1 MTIEDIARLPILQGE
16 ENEYGD
22 YDYLAADKP
31 ADYHGRRVHDCR
43 CDSCGK
49 EVRVGFESC
58 HYFYTYD
65 GWDSMSYVECRR
77 CYSGSAVNKIQSAI
91 RRFINRRKSV
101 HRAKIEVRNAIKF
114 SHKKLTR
121 EEKKSLVKLFTKQ

>member
-1 MTIEDIARLPILQGE
+1 MKIEDIARLPILQGE
-16 ENEYGD
+16 ENDYGD
-22 YDYLAADKP
+22 YDYLANDKP
-31 ADYHGRRVHDCR
+31 ADYHGRRVRDCR

-65 GWDSMSYVECRR
+65 GWDSMSYIECSR
-77 CYSGSAVNKIQSAI
+77 CYSGSAINKLKAKI

-101 HRAKIEVRNAIKF
+101 RRAKIEVRNAQIF

-121 EEKKSLVKLFTKQ
+121 EEKKSLVKLLAK